1 MKKANDK
8 IVYIFMKRRNRFINR
23 QKFALDGSMQKR
35 KGKLLIVS
43 EKYNPSLS
51 TDSILMTQLSEDL
64 FSMDRDVT
72 VLTSR
77 LIETKKRLPAQEN
90 IHGVHVKRMRCLRIP
105 GNSTII
111 KILNRIFLM
120 ISSFFY
126 IPFLR
131 HFDIVM
137 CVSTPPLFPLIGA
150 IGEVLFHNKF
160 VFLLYDLYPEVAELM
175 GLTKHNSVAYRFLN
189 ILYLYVF
196 KHADRVICLGRDI
209 QKYLISVKKVPL
221 DKTVIITNW
230 ADAENVVLENP
241 DHMFRK
247 RNGIENKFL
256 VTYSGNLGLFHDFDT
271 LIEAAQSFQ
280 LMKNDH
286 IVFAIVGR
294 GDQKARV
301 VSKVGEA
308 GLKNIIFEDFLPA
321 DEHYDLLAS
330 SDVLLTTLKPGVENC
345 SVPSKT
351 YPYIVSGKP
360 VIAIMN
366 AESEI
371 AQTIREEKA
380 GYVIEPG
387 QAELLVDTLEVMM
400 QDPKLMQTISHNA
413 KDAGKRRFTRSIVIP
428 MYEKLFQSLE

>member
-1 MKKANDK
+1 MHKN
-8 IVYIFMKRRNRFINR
+8 
-23 QKFALDGSMQKR
+23 

-64 FSMDRDVT
+64 FSMGRDVT

-77 LIETKKRLPAQEN
+77 LIETKNSLPAQEN
-90 IHGVHVKRMRCLRIP
+90 IHGVHVRRMRCLRIP
-105 GNSTII
+105 GNSTMI
-111 KILNRIFLM
+111 KIMNRIFLM

-126 IPFLR
+126 IPYLR

-150 IGEVLFHNKF
+150 LGEVLFHNKF
-160 VFLLYDLYPEVAELM
+160 VFLLYDLYPEVAEFM
-175 GLTKHNSVAYRFLN
+175 GLTKHNSIAYRFLN
-189 ILYLYVF
+189 MLYRYVF
-196 KHADRVICLGRDI
+196 KHADRIICLGRDI
-209 QKYLISVKKVPL
+209 QKYLVSVKKVPL

-230 ADAENVVLENP
+230 ADANSVVLKNP
-241 DHMFRK
+241 DHTFRK
-247 RNGIENKFL
+247 RNGIEDKFL

-271 LIEAAQSFQ
+271 LIEAAKSFQ
-280 LMKNDH
+280 LMKNDHNDH

-301 VSKVGEA
+301 VSKVGET
-308 GLKNIIFEDFLPA
+308 GLKNIIFDDFLPA

-360 VIAIMN
+360 VIAIMS

-387 QAELLVDTLEVMM
+387 QAESLVSTLEVMM
-400 QDPKLMQTISHNA
+400 QDPELMQTISNNA
-413 KDAGKRRFTRSIVIP
+413 KDAGKRRFTREKVIP